1 MPKVI
6 FGPLGDRRRGWS
18 LLLDSPKQTYSTNG
32 IGEINSLLDAL
43 EAEAEAGAWVAL
55 MLSYE
60 AAPAFDPHLETK
72 RAQDFPLLWAAVFDQ
87 PASVLPHEGEYELG
101 HWQPLVSRDEYS
113 RQVAEIRELIAR
125 GDTYQVNYT
134 FPLTTSFQGDSL
146 AWYQDLCEVQR
157 ADYCVYVEF
166 ENYAVLSISPELFFE
181 RKGDRITTRPMKGTN
196 KRGRWSE
203 EDERMAA
210 HLSTSAKQRAEN
222 VMIVDLL
229 RNDLG
234 KISNSGS
241 VEVTD
246 LFRVE
251 QYPTVWQ
258 MTSTVE
264 SRLKPETSL
273 ADVLAALF
281 PCGSITGAPKI
292 RTMQV
297 IKDLEPHPRHVY
309 TGTIGLI
316 QPGGGCTFNV
326 AIRTVVINKET
337 GIATFGVGGG
347 ITYGSTAENEYEE
360 CLLKT
365 SFLTAKPARPN
376 LVESIL
382 LENGAYFLLEKH
394 LSRLEASARYFDL
407 QCDLDEL
414 ASQLEQVR
422 RDYITGEWKVRL
434 VLNHTGGVACEVIGL
449 EPDNQVLCVGL
460 TPQPVDSTDAT
471 LYHKLTTNLAR
482 YQENLRERPNWDDV
496 ILWNERG
503 EVTESSIANIVVKLG
518 GRLVTPP
525 ISSGLLPGTFREHLL
540 EEGTISEA
548 VVTVEQLR
556 QVEEFYLVNSVRKWR
571 VARLV
576 EEKQTISQL

>member
-6 FGPLGDRRRGWS
+6 FGPLSDRRRGWS
-18 LLLDSPKQTYSTNG
+18 FLLDSPKQTYSTND
-32 IGEINSLLDAL
+32 IGEIGSLLYAL
-43 EAEAEAGAWVAL
+43 EAEAHAGAWVAL

-72 RAQDFPLLWAAVFDQ
+72 RTQNFPLLWAAVFDQ
-87 PASVLPHEGEYELG
+87 PSTVLPHEGEYELAL
-101 HWQPLVSRDEYS
+101 WQPLVSRDEYS

-146 AWYQDLCEVQR
+146 AWYRDLCEVQQ
-157 ADYCVYVEF
+157 ADYCVYVDF

-196 KRGRWSE
+196 NRGRWSE
-203 EDERMAA
+203 EDEQMAA
-210 HLSTSAKQRAEN
+210 HLSTSTKQRAEN

-264 SRLKPETSL
+264 SRLKPETRL

-292 RTMQV
+292 RTMQI
-297 IKDLEPHPRHVY
+297 IKDLESHPRHVY

-316 QPGGGCTFNV
+316 QPGGDCTFNV
-326 AIRTVVINKET
+326 AIRTVVLNKET

-347 ITYGSTAENEYEE
+347 ITYSSTAENEYEE

-365 SFLTAKPARPN
+365 SFLTAQPSRPD

-382 LENGAYFLLEKH
+382 LENGDYFLLDKH
-394 LSRLEASARYFDL
+394 LRRLEASARYFDL
-407 QCDLDEL
+407 QCDLDEV
-414 ASQLEQVR
+414 SSRLEQVR
-422 RDYITGEWKVRL
+422 RDYSTGEWKVRL
-434 VLNHTGGVACEVIGL
+434 ILNHTSEVGCEVLRL
-449 EPDNQVLCVGL
+449 ESNNQVLRVGL
-460 TPQPVDSTDAT
+460 AHKPVDSTDAT

-482 YQENLRERPNWDDV
+482 YQQDLLEHSDWDDV
-496 ILWNERG
+496 ILWNKNG
-503 EVTESSIANIVVKLG
+503 EVTESSIANVVARIG

-540 EEGTISEA
+540 EERTISEA
-548 VVTVEQLR
+548 VITVEQLR

-571 VARLV
+571 VARLI
-576 EEKQTISQL
+576 EERQSCAQL